1 MGYCGCGCE
10 GEECCLGRSDDGPQ
24 HEPARGERI
33 TYTILGLLYGGM
45 YLFMLLMVLYAF
57 LVKCAPA

>member
-1 MGYCGCGCE
+1 MTWY
-10 GEECCLGRSDDGPQ
+10 DDGPQ

-57 LVKCAPA
+57 LVKGVPA